1 MSFFSKRDDHANIPD
16 PGSADEE
23 TPMEALNAARDAVAG
38 ALHTIGVFDEQ
49 TQLVLDSIGEG
60 IMVLDQDL
68 RARYVNREAKK
79 LIGEVAGQRLDTF
92 LERFTDVE
100 GKETVP
106 AEEVPPRRALRDG
119 FPIKLVGLW
128 HRTDE
133 HEPSVVEV
141 LATPLRVQGE
151 VAGVVVA
158 LRNVAA
164 QLALERELREFIAIA
179 SHQFKTPISSVNW
192 FLEILLSGKVGELT
206 KEQWELAQQ
215 AREAMNRLAD
225 TIRLTLNASSME
237 FGALSITPEAHDLGK
252 LLQEEV
258 NHIELFARRQNQKLE
273 LVLPRTT
280 PSIPVDETIF
290 RFILTNLLS
299 NAVKYSREGGTIT
312 VTLTPES
319 RRVLVAIRDEGL
331 GIPKQDQDRI
341 FTKFFRASNALM
353 NTDGTGLGL
362 YIVKQLLERTGGT
375 IWFDSEDG
383 KGTTFTVAIPKEGMK
398 AVEGGTKLETLSRSL
413 YGNI

>member
-1 MSFFSKRDDHANIPD
+1 
-16 PGSADEE
+16 
-23 TPMEALNAARDAVAG
+23 
-38 ALHTIGVFDEQ
+38 
-49 TQLVLDSIGEG
+49 
-60 IMVLDQDL
+60 
-68 RARYVNREAKK
+68 
-79 LIGEVAGQRLDTF
+79 
-92 LERFTDVE
+92 
-100 GKETVP
+100 
-106 AEEVPPRRALRDG
+106 
-119 FPIKLVGLW
+119 
-128 HRTDE
+128 
-133 HEPSVVEV
+133 
-141 LATPLRVQGE
+141 
-151 VAGVVVA
+151 
-158 LRNVAA
+158 
-164 QLALERELREFIAIA
+164 
-179 SHQFKTPISSVNW
+179 
-192 FLEILLSGKVGELT
+192 
-206 KEQWELAQQ
+206 
-215 AREAMNRLAD
+215 MNRLAD